1 MKTII
6 ESIIGRRGT
15 QHFTAND
22 LQDGDII
29 ILRSGVAMLIRNG
42 EARSKNPGGRSVTS
56 TSLKDFINPDLTA
69 KTYPDDDIME
79 VYRIESD
86 LEPPLTDFDYF
97 SFELLNLIDN
107 IQHNR
112 INGTKIRLV
121 FERK

>member
-6 ESIIGRRGT
+6 ESIIGRRGIR
-15 QHFTAND
+15 HFTVND

-29 ILRSGVAMLIRNG
+29 ILRSGAAMLIRDR
-42 EARSKNPGGRSVTS
+42 EARLKNPGGRSVTS
-56 TSLKDFINPDLTA
+56 MSLKDFINPDLTA
-69 KTYPDDDIME
+69 KTYSDDDIME

-86 LEPPLTDFDYF
+86 LEPPLMDFDYF

-112 INGTKIRLV
+112 INGTKIRLM
-121 FERK
+121 FKRK

>member
-1 MKTII
+1 MKTLY
-6 ESIIGRRGT
+6 ESIIGRKGT
-15 QHFTAND
+15 RHFTAND

-29 ILRSGVAMLIRNG
+29 ILRLGITMLIRNR
-42 EARSKNPGGRSVTS
+42 EARVKNPGGRSVLS
-56 TSLKDFINPDLTA
+56 MSLKDFINPDLTA
-69 KTYPDDDIME
+69 KTDRDDDIMK

-86 LEPPLTDFDYF
+86 LEPSLTDFDYF

-112 INGTKIRLV
+112 INGTKIRLM